1 MARPRKPR
9 GIIQPPTVRDM
20 RKGVIRF
27 KREHLNQNKMKYGG
41 LKTTTEKYSIKV
53 ASTRKNK
60 SNASHPRPPK
70 AAGAGS
76 GIHKQKTGKQGKK
89 KVKRA
94 KQKALKKAA
103 KQVALRRSD
112 RLKAQNKR

>member
-1 MARPRKPR
+1 MAGPR

-20 RKGVIRF
+20 KKGVIHF
-27 KREHLNQNKMKYGG
+27 KQEHLNQNKMKYGR
-41 LKTTTEKYSIKV
+41 LKKTMEKYNIKV

-60 SNASHPRPPK
+60 SKASHPRPPK

-103 KQVALRRSD
+103 KQSQVALRRSD